1 MNLAA
6 FRKPNQKIEIS
17 HHQTRYNQP
26 IGYSVL
32 VHSFHT
38 TFSFQSSKFKIQIQE
53 MSSQFSSKIS
63 SSLIN
68 NKKLSLEALRV
79 FELKEIATGLN
90 IKGRSIMRKQDLVDA
105 ILSNWIKEQENI
117 HNSGLEIPV
126 RLEKTLHICRGLT
139 IQGKNLVNCQNKSDK
154 QHCHEHEHRYRFEKP
169 DDCPVCMD
177 SISSKTETPLECG
190 HWVHKQCLVPTNLHI
205 CPVCRQGMKQ
215 HEVNFIFG
223 ENHQQH
229 NQYSHGYYQPFA
241 DESLFSLQVIFQG
254 ANGSRVIQIE
264 DYNNQEHFFNEVQSE
279 YLFEDENH
287 NGLEFHNDFDEH
299 EDNFYHNEQRIIQQE
314 NEEVEVQNPF
324 VENSFSNMPYHFIE
338 WIVQEI
344 ETRPRNN
351 PYVTLPNDMSEIPNN
366 LRRNFIDFVDRL
378 IHNFGD
384 FNNFIIDEIMT
395 DEIRAQLFEIE
406 ADRNLL
412 GIYFNLTFVPHINV
426 DFLMRIQT
434 LVNNRIREVHDILT
448 FNF

>member
-1 MNLAA
+1 
-6 FRKPNQKIEIS
+6 
-17 HHQTRYNQP
+17 
-26 IGYSVL
+26 
-32 VHSFHT
+32 
-38 TFSFQSSKFKIQIQE
+38 

-105 ILSNWIKEQENI
+105 ILSNLFKEQENI

-126 RLEKTLHICRGLT
+126 LRREKTLHICRGLT
-139 IQGKNLVNCQNKSDK
+139 IQAENLVKCQNKSDK
-154 QHCHEHEHRYRFEKP
+154 QHCPDHEHRYRFEKP

-177 SISSKTETPLECG
+177 IISSKTETPLECG
-190 HWVHKQCLVPTNLHI
+190 HWVHKKCLVPTNIHI

-241 DESLFSLQVIFQG
+241 DESLFSQQVIFQG
-254 ANGSRVIQIE
+254 ENGSRVIQIE

-299 EDNFYHNEQRIIQQE
+299 EDNFYHDERILQQE
-314 NEEVEVQNPF
+314 NEIPNSIHVDDEEVDEVQNSF
-324 VENSFSNMPYHFIE
+324 VENSFSNMPHHFIE

-344 ETRPRNN
+344 ETRPRSN

-366 LRRNFIDFVDRL
+366 LRRNFIDFVDRV
-378 IHNFGD
+378 IHNFGLY
-384 FNNFIIDEIMT
+384 NNFNIDEILT
-395 DEIRAQLFEIE
+395 DEIRAQLFETE
-406 ADRNLL
+406 TDRKLL
-412 GIYFNLTFVPHINV
+412 GIHFNLTFVPHMDV

-434 LVNNRIREVHDILT
+434 LVNNRIREVHDNLT